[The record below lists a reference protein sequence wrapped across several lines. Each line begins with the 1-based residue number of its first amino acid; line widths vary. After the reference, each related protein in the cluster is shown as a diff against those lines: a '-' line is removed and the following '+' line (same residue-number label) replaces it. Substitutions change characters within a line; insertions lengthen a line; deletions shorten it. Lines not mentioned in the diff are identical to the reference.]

1 MARLGKVP
9 KRKGNK
15 DPTTSVSVSSEK
27 TDKILMCGVALL
39 CLSVAGLVCDA
50 MLLIVMPSLC
60 VFAVAGVVGN
70 AMLIDHAFQRNEKGP
85 GTLLILQIIGNA
97 MLIIFTLQRPGS
109 GPGIRNAADRYRVVL
124 RLPLFVVLHGIAL
137 GRLQT
142 VQVSFRH
149 PNFCPDCLYH
159 RLESFSR
166 SSVTTV

>member
-109 GPGIRNAADRYRVVL
+109 GPGISAMLLIVIAWF
-124 RLPLFVVLHGIAL
+124 FVFLYLLYYMASRWDGSRRFKLAL
-137 GRLQT
+137 GIPISVLIVFIIVWRA
-142 VQVSFRH
+142 FRG
-149 PNFCPDCLYH
+149 PL
-159 RLESFSR
+159 
-166 SSVTTV
+166 